1 MDPKI
6 IIISLLIGYCFG
18 MFLTADLVAL
28 KYTGHNA
35 SKIGTTGNP
44 GMANI
49 MANLGMKAGLIVL
62 AGDLIKCAAAIL
74 ISWLIFRAPDRSD
87 ILFAGLGATLGHDF
101 PAWRR
106 FRGGKGVTCSCLAI
120 VWYSPLWGLIAVLA
134 GLAVVIVSRY
144 LCIGGIVIPVV
155 FTILMGVQKNIP
167 AVIVGVIHIL
177 LSVWCNRKSLRGI
190 RDGSTKKDSP
200 FSRSRKGKE
209 KNGQPEQ
216 PAESKE
222 ENDV

>member
-1 MDPKI
+1 MQPTTI
-6 IIISLLIGYCFG
+6 LISLLIGYVFG

-28 KYTGHNA
+28 RMTGHNA

-49 MANLGMKAGLIVL
+49 MANLGFKAGLVVL
-62 AGDLIKCAAAIL
+62 AGDLLKCAAAIL
-74 ISWLIFRAPDRSD
+74 IARLIFHAEDKAD

-134 GLAVVIVSRY
+134 GLAVVLVSKY
-144 LCIGGIVIPVV
+144 LCIGGIAIPVV
-155 FTILMGVQKNIP
+155 FTILMAVEKNVP

-177 LSVWCNRKSLRGI
+177 LSVWCNRRSLKGI
-190 RDGSTKKDSP
+190 KDGSTKKDDLL
-200 FSRSRKGKE
+200 GKLF
-209 KNGQPEQ
+209 KKKKQ
-216 PAESKE
+216 S
-222 ENDV
+222 

>member
-1 MDPKI
+1 MQPTVI
-6 IIISLLIGYCFG
+6 ICSLLIGYAFG

-28 KYTGHNA
+28 HYTGHNA
-35 SKIGTTGNP
+35 STIGTTGNP

-62 AGDLIKCAAAIL
+62 AGDLLKCAIAIL
-74 ISWLIFRAPDRSD
+74 IARLIFQDPQRAD

-101 PAWRR
+101 PFWRR

-134 GLAVVIVSRY
+134 GLLVVILTKY
-144 LCIGGIVIPVV
+144 LCFGGIAIPLV
-155 FTILMGVQKNIP
+155 FTILMAVQKNIP

-190 RDGSTKKDSP
+190 KDGTTKKDSP
-200 FSRSRKGKE
+200 FARRSKKE
-209 KNGQPEQ
+209 
-216 PAESKE
+216 A
-222 ENDV
+222 